1 MKHIHG
7 GNQDCGDE
15 NINQDGDQEP
25 QRGRGS
31 TRSNKLSAPLR
42 LPKNR
47 STGNLAVVAE
57 FPERPRLRFSFDTGS
72 GVTESDQITRDNIPT
87 YVHHPF
93 SSVTWIYAQ
102 PLHCTHRNSRPPTP
116 FDALQRMPRKV
127 QKRREEKKKKR
138 ETFRNPQVYTYIKS
152 E

>member
-1 MKHIHG
+1 MVETKTVVSFEAETTHHTLMPMATDPAVH
-7 GNQDCGDE
+7 QQGDE

-72 GVTESDQITRDNIPT
+72 GVTESDQITR
-87 YVHHPF
+87 YVF
-93 SSVTWIYAQ
+93 
-102 PLHCTHRNSRPPTP
+102 
-116 FDALQRMPRKV
+116 
-127 QKRREEKKKKR
+127 
-138 ETFRNPQVYTYIKS
+138 
-152 E
+152 